1 MSRPRRARGPCPGSS
16 PGRPGHPA
24 LTCHGIALMA
34 CLAFALLGSLALGP
48 SAAAVGQSTTA
59 VGAVIAGDD
68 RDCKPWEDFCRDDR
82 DKCFPWE
89 DFCKDDRDCKPWE
102 DFCKDDRD
110 CKPWE
115 DFCRDDRDKCFP
127 WEDFCKDRD
136 KKCRPFFRCDD
147 DLRAVP
153 RSRFALLS

>member
-1 MSRPRRARGPCPGSS
+1 MSRPRRARGPCPGPC

-24 LTCHGIALMA
+24 LTCHGIALLA

-68 RDCKPWEDFCRDDR
+68 RDCKPWEDFC
-82 DKCFPWE
+82 K
-89 DFCKDDRDCKPWE
+89 
-102 DFCKDDRD
+102 
-110 CKPWE
+110 
-115 DFCRDDRDKCFP
+115 DDRDKCFP